1 MVFRMSARPV
11 GGAAAVQ
18 DAAMEE
24 DGKGDTQEK
33 RTDDADDETTL
44 PTETGKKRGRE
55 TTEGTTTTTTGKKS
69 SGDDSG
75 SDFSVS
81 ELGSEEE
88 EDSDDDSDDED
99 FKETRAR
106 GKSVPAGEGAR
117 LVDGKVVTGK
127 EEDGENDE
135 SSAAKRV
142 RITPSGAVR
151 ADRQSDVNPAPALL
165 EALREY
171 VGKCGGHLSDEW
183 ACTATMRTQ
192 GASAGSFDAL
202 YWAPDGKRYRSRLE
216 VIRALGLAPAKVTV
230 TKATTKVKERVEPIS
245 REEAI
250 KKSQENEQPSI
261 PYDLGEKLVI
271 TKLGEI
277 LEDEAFHDEDHIWPF
292 GFTTQWTNDGGVV
305 FTSTVT
311 RASDGEPEFE
321 VSAVIGDKELQAFSA
336 SPLGAWMEMC
346 DVVGPT
352 VSVGISDHFGFE
364 DVRVVRAIEGLPG
377 SDKCTKYRYVEEKG
391 GWDDERVRRAKSKL
405 LESKEMLKKLREVIK
420 KEKIQDQE
428 KSKVEREIE
437 RVLLRLISRVDN
449 SARREKARLERL
461 AANEEAKR
469 QRDSLKEEAKKQRD
483 ALKEAAKAEREAAKE
498 AAKMQREALREKEK
512 LAREEARLEQQ
523 IEREKQK
530 ELAKERR
537 AKEAEEKKKR
547 DAEHARILAE
557 AEKKQKVW
565 LAGVEDRE
573 DDSADTTYSPPLMT
587 ANLKIEPDFQ
597 ENSELGDIL
606 EAWMF
611 LDRFKSELFGSDAD
625 VKSPPT
631 VQALAKLLSNPKESE
646 ELLSSM
652 YLALIKPY
660 VADVAASV
668 DKSSSSALLFYLPSA
683 NSHISEKRGVW
694 QEVVRRF
701 LHGVAAIHDMPAYEP
716 FLKDAAP
723 ILPEAADVFAR
734 YMCSGNAGMD
744 PLSHQEGSPWNGHP
758 VDSYKCRVAPGICA
772 QADAEVLAAAEV
784 ELYSLGSGATGDSGL
799 RVVESRRSKALTSA
813 ANASKSGHIHAVRC
827 ALRTSACVHALN
839 QVCRRGDAAAVKG
852 QQPRGLDLRML
863 DARLAAGV
871 YSAQSDDNNEIDD
884 MIRADT
890 FEAAS
895 TLSHLTNGNGLKAK
909 KDLIAAVEAALKLK
923 KESNEELPEA
933 PWDQG
938 CSVCGL
944 DVMSGIVL
952 LCDSCDAEY
961 HTRCLDPPLS
971 SEPEG
976 EWFCPKCTRE
986 KEGKN
991 TLNVHE
997 CQAFKGTQLEKAA
1010 TGEAIAVKDALLE
1023 DEDDDE
1029 DGNARPTGGSR
1040 GAIARRLRSMARALD
1055 SVGFD
1060 GLSPQVRLTLMRTL
1074 MNLALESSRLKS
1086 SIDNGVH
1093 GAFEIRKGIRQ
1104 HIKAWSEYRL
1114 DREDGKGEARDAE
1127 EARLAEEEAKAKEEQ
1142 ERAEREAKE
1151 AEKMEVDGENGETET
1166 KPAEQEKEK
1175 KKRPVPV
1182 KKVEKIPTDEE
1193 IAQARVRWQSKWHEV
1208 ESPVLSASI
1217 RRDPL
1222 GSDRHKQRYWAL
1234 GNWGELIVQAPK
1246 DAANHET
1253 EPNYGVLSLED
1264 TKSLIGSINPKGRRE
1279 GDLWRALQRRYG
1291 ADPSALPDIVPVPPR
1306 PDTSDWGKDANDDE
1320 NAEEGVAR
1328 AKSAFLTLENEIPDA
1343 AFDKSLGS
1351 DARRKMWRNLAA
1363 AAQSLP
1369 SLAAAIIVFER
1380 AIDSDWLLPGWLPWS
1395 WHSPLLRS
1403 AMRSNEK
1410 SDARS
1415 LRLHLIALR
1424 RAFKWNKATR
1434 VSDRLNAPAVEEIEL
1449 PRSARA
1455 RKPAIVEEESSS
1467 SDDEY
1472 EEIFSE
1478 SESEEVIKKS
1488 TAADRKFR
1496 L

>member
-1 MVFRMSARPV
+1 MSARPV
-11 GGAAAVQ
+11 GGAAAP
-18 DAAMEE
+18 DAAPDAVMEE
-24 DGKGDTQEK
+24 VGKGEPQEN
-33 RTDDADDETTL
+33 RTDADDKKI
-44 PTETGKKRGRE
+44 PSTETGKKRGRQE
-55 TTEGTTTTTTGKKS
+55 TTAGKKS

-81 ELGSEEE
+81 DLGSEDE

-99 FKETRAR
+99 FKETRTR
-106 GKSVPAGEGAR
+106 GKSVPAGEGAKI
-117 LVDGKVVTGK
+117 VDGKVVTGN
-127 EEDGENDE
+127 EEEGDNDE

-151 ADRQSDVNPAPALL
+151 ADRQGDVNPAPALL

-171 VGKCGGHLSDEW
+171 VEKCGGRLSDEW

-192 GASAGSFDAL
+192 GASAGSYDAL

-216 VIRALGLAPAKVTV
+216 VVRALGLAPQKVTH
-230 TKATTKVKERVEPIS
+230 TKTATRIKARVEPIS
-245 REEAI
+245 REAAV

-261 PYDLGEKLVI
+261 PYDLGDRLVI

-277 LEDEAFHDEDHIWPF
+277 LNDEAFHDEDHIWPF

-311 RASDGEPEFE
+311 RATDGEPEFV
-321 VSAVIGDKELQAFSA
+321 VSAVVGDKELQAFSA
-336 SPLGAWMEMC
+336 SPLGAWIDMC

-352 VSVGISDHFGFE
+352 VSVGISDHFSFE

-377 SDKCTKYRYVEEKG
+377 SDKCTKYRYVEERG
-391 GWDDERVRRAKSKL
+391 GWDDERVRRAKARL
-405 LESKEMLKKLREVIK
+405 VESKEMLKKLREVVK
-420 KEKIQDQE
+420 KEKIQDLE

-437 RVLLRLISRVDN
+437 RVLLRVISRVDN
-449 SARREKARLERL
+449 SARREKSRIERL
-461 AANEEAKR
+461 KAHEEAKK
-469 QRDSLKEEAKKQRD
+469 QRESLKEEAKKQRD

-547 DAEHARILAE
+547 DAEHAQLLAE
-557 AEKKQKVW
+557 ADKKQKVW

-573 DDSADTTYSPPLMT
+573 EDSADTAYSPPLMT
-587 ANLKIEPDFQ
+587 ANLKIEPEFQ

-631 VQALAKLLSNPKESE
+631 VQALAKLLSNPKEFSE
-646 ELLSSM
+646 DLLASM
-652 YLALIKPY
+652 YLALITPY

-668 DKSSSSALLFYLPSA
+668 DQSSSSALLFYLPNA

-734 YMCSGNAGMD
+734 YMCAGNAGMD
-744 PLSHQEGSPWNGHP
+744 PLSHKEGSPWNGHP

-772 QADAEVLAAAEV
+772 QADAEALAAAEV
-784 ELYSLGSGATGDSGL
+784 ELYSLGSGAAGDSGF
-799 RVVESRRSKALTSA
+799 RVMESRRSKALTSA
-813 ANASKSGHIHAVRC
+813 ANASKSDHIHAVRC
-827 ALRTSACVHALN
+827 ALRNSAYVHALN

-871 YSAQSDDNNEIDD
+871 YCIQSEDNNEMDD

-890 FEAAS
+890 FEAAT

-909 KDLIAAVEAALKLK
+909 KDLIAAVDAALKLT

-952 LCDSCDAEY
+952 LCDCCDAEY
-961 HTRCLDPPLS
+961 HTKCLDPPLT

-1010 TGEAIAVKDALLE
+1010 TGEAITVKDALLE
-1023 DEDDDE
+1023 DEGDDE

-1074 MNLALESSRLKS
+1074 MNLALDSSRLKS
-1086 SIDNGVH
+1086 SIENGVH

-1127 EARLAEEEAKAKEEQ
+1127 EARLAEEEAKAREEQ

-1151 AEKMEVDGENGETET
+1151 AEKMEVDGENGGSET
-1166 KPAEQEKEK
+1166 KPSEQDKEK

-1182 KKVEKIPTDEE
+1182 KKIEKIPTDEE

-1208 ESPVLSASI
+1208 EAPVLSASI
-1217 RRDPL
+1217 RREPL

-1291 ADPSALPDIVPVPPR
+1291 ADPSALPDIVPIPPR
-1306 PDTSDWGKDANDDE
+1306 PVTSDWGKDGNDAE
-1320 NAEEGVAR
+1320 NAEEGIAR
-1328 AKSAFLTLENEIPDA
+1328 VKSAFLTLESEIPDA

-1369 SLAAAIIVFER
+1369 SLTAAIIVFER
-1380 AIDSDWLLPGWLPWS
+1380 AIDSDWLHPGWLPWS
-1395 WHSPLLRS
+1395 WLSPLLRS
-1403 AMRSNEK
+1403 AMRSNET

-1415 LRLHLIALR
+1415 LRLHLVALR

-1434 VSDRLNAPAVEEIEL
+1434 VSDRINAPAVEEMEL
-1449 PRSARA
+1449 QRSART
-1455 RKPAIVEEESSS
+1455 RKPAIVEEETTS

-1472 EEIFSE
+1472 EVFSG

-1488 TAADRKFR
+1488 TAADRRFR